1 MVGKSTIRGIR
12 ITVEQI
18 LNSLAANVTVEE
30 LLSDYPEL
38 EPEYINAALM
48 YAAKLIEEEKIAG
61 DSDGGYIFNQVSCP
75 LESRKSTGDSGG
87 GNKKLKARKCPQWEH
102 N

>member
-38 EPEYINAALM
+38 EPEDINAALM

-61 DSDGGYIFNQVSCP
+61 DSDGGKFSI
-75 LESRKSTGDSGG
+75 R
-87 GNKKLKARKCPQWEH
+87 
-102 N
+102 